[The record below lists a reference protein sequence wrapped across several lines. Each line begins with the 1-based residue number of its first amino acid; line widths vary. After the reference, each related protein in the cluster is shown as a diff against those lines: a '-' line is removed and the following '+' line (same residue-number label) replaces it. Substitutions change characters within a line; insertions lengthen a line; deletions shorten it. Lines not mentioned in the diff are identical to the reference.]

1 MRDVREKES
10 ERWGRERKREKERFK
25 TEAIIIHKLILE
37 VTCHQSYSINYTDQ
51 FLM

>member
-1 MRDVREKES
+1 MMGVEIEI
-10 ERWGRERKREKERFK
+10 EIERFK
-25 TEAIIIHKLILE
+25 TEAIIINKLILE